1 MAITIGVCTSA
12 FERNIGGLLSKL
24 RSTLPMINFRMVSLP
39 YNDLDNYPLE
49 QERLDGLILC
59 HSIQNRRLAI
69 TDVLDAIYDKYLPRA
84 KKHLGKENVVV
95 IAHDFSWPFQKKAT
109 METFR
114 MNQPTAVKCSSLVLL
129 SGSLDN
135 TVQMDSD
142 DWNQLTAFAREVK
155 PLESSPLKSAFDV
168 VINWFQSAMSLVIF
182 VIFVIMCI
190 FMTILVIVSSI
201 GLFPLIII
209 VAVFLSYWF
218 WKIKNKQHNIGI
230 REGDGSLHDIKS
242 HGPTLE
248 VRKKGYRK

>member
-24 RSTLPMINFRMVSLP
+24 RSTLPMINFRMVPLP
-39 YNDLDNYPLE
+39 YNDLDSYPLE

-59 HSIQNRRLAI
+59 HSIQNRRFAI
-69 TDVLDAIYDKYLPRA
+69 TDVLDAIYNQFLPRA

-95 IAHDFSWPFQKKAT
+95 IAHDFPWPLIIKKNAT

-114 MNQPTAVKCSSLVLL
+114 TNQPTAVKCSSLVLL

-155 PLESSPLKSAFDV
+155 PLESSPMKSAFHV

-182 VIFVIMCI
+182 VIMCI
-190 FMTILVIVSSI
+190 FMPILVIVSSI

-230 REGDGSLHDIKS
+230 REGDGSLHDVKS